1 MFFFPNAE
9 ERLAAAFGHVVRK
22 IVPQSLSFGE
32 DVDTSDIGKPNA
44 RPRYGLQ
51 IGDII
56 LTSTPGLAMQIGRSF
71 TGQDHDHITVV
82 VKKET
87 VLHIGPPKVRLLPL
101 HRVMEPM
108 REPRVLRIAQFSGLY
123 YITAK
128 THQL

>member
-9 ERLAAAFGHVVRK
+9 AHLATAFGHLARKVV
-22 IVPQSLSFGE
+22 PDSLSFGI
-32 DVDTSDIGKPNA
+32 DNNFPGVRKSTAP
-44 RPRYGLQ
+44 RPRYDLH

-82 VKKET
+82 VKSEQ

-101 HRVMEPM
+101 HRVMEPR
-108 REPRVLRIAQFSGLY
+108 REPRVLRISQFSGPL
-123 YITAK
+123 
-128 THQL
+128 LRDPDDR